1 MRTIQRKLREL
12 NTIMKNYHLSC
23 SLKKGNPIEGE
34 EYRIRYFFHLMYWQ
48 SFDEN
53 HSDILSSIKN
63 KRQLLEKFAKHAPYT
78 RSIDRKKWISL
89 LRISLQR
96 MKQGHSITY
105 VPEEMNKFVHP
116 LITKEE
122 FTHYILEPFFEA
134 NFWSMNHITPTE
146 QAYLYFMFG
155 VMNTYLEE
163 DLLDTPDKVQESW
176 GWIESSIVENFE
188 KNFKICFTTSE
199 KNYLYVNLAMIH
211 LYSRVFG
218 TKKKVDAFGKSAEDR
233 DFQHIFPVMYPIMQQ
248 FFSGVARRIPELNT
262 YYEKNRRL
270 IFQYCMLVRDI
281 FIKHEQPVIFYIQ
294 SKYGKTQE
302 LWAKKRILSM
312 TERPI
317 KYSASA
323 DQLPDIVISDYPIDK
338 KAYDQTNTQIFYWN
352 GQPTKNDWARLKAEI
367 IKIRNEKNRSIL
379 EKLDFVN

>member
-1 MRTIQRKLREL
+1 
-12 NTIMKNYHLSC
+12 
-23 SLKKGNPIEGE
+23 
-34 EYRIRYFFHLMYWQ
+34 
-48 SFDEN
+48 
-53 HSDILSSIKN
+53 
-63 KRQLLEKFAKHAPYT
+63 
-78 RSIDRKKWISL
+78 
-89 LRISLQR
+89 
-96 MKQGHSITY
+96 
-105 VPEEMNKFVHP
+105 
-116 LITKEE
+116 
-122 FTHYILEPFFEA
+122 
-134 NFWSMNHITPTE
+134 
-146 QAYLYFMFG
+146 
-155 VMNTYLEE
+155 
-163 DLLDTPDKVQESW
+163 
-176 GWIESSIVENFE
+176 
-188 KNFKICFTTSE
+188 
-199 KNYLYVNLAMIH
+199 
-211 LYSRVFG
+211 
-218 TKKKVDAFGKSAEDR
+218 KVDAFGKSAEDR

>member
-1 MRTIQRKLREL
+1 M
-12 NTIMKNYHLSC
+12 
-23 SLKKGNPIEGE
+23 
-34 EYRIRYFFHLMYWQ
+34 
-48 SFDEN
+48 
-53 HSDILSSIKN
+53 
-63 KRQLLEKFAKHAPYT
+63 
-78 RSIDRKKWISL
+78 
-89 LRISLQR
+89 
-96 MKQGHSITY
+96 
-105 VPEEMNKFVHP
+105 
-116 LITKEE
+116 
-122 FTHYILEPFFEA
+122 
-134 NFWSMNHITPTE
+134 
-146 QAYLYFMFG
+146 
-155 VMNTYLEE
+155 
-163 DLLDTPDKVQESW
+163 
-176 GWIESSIVENFE
+176 
-188 KNFKICFTTSE
+188 
-199 KNYLYVNLAMIH
+199 
-211 LYSRVFG
+211 
-218 TKKKVDAFGKSAEDR
+218 DAFGKSAEDR

-338 KAYDQTNTQIFYWN
+338 RHMIKRIHRYFTGMDNLQ
-352 GQPTKNDWARLKAEI
+352 KNDWARLKAEI

>member
-1 MRTIQRKLREL
+1 M
-12 NTIMKNYHLSC
+12 
-23 SLKKGNPIEGE
+23 
-34 EYRIRYFFHLMYWQ
+34 
-48 SFDEN
+48 
-53 HSDILSSIKN
+53 
-63 KRQLLEKFAKHAPYT
+63 
-78 RSIDRKKWISL
+78 
-89 LRISLQR
+89 
-96 MKQGHSITY
+96 
-105 VPEEMNKFVHP
+105 
-116 LITKEE
+116 
-122 FTHYILEPFFEA
+122 
-134 NFWSMNHITPTE
+134 
-146 QAYLYFMFG
+146 
-155 VMNTYLEE
+155 
-163 DLLDTPDKVQESW
+163 
-176 GWIESSIVENFE
+176 
-188 KNFKICFTTSE
+188 
-199 KNYLYVNLAMIH
+199 AMIH

-323 DQLPDIVISDYPIDK
+323 DQLPDIVISDYPIDQT
-338 KAYDQTNTQIFYWN
+338 AYDQTNTQIFYWN

>member
-1 MRTIQRKLREL
+1 M
-12 NTIMKNYHLSC
+12 
-23 SLKKGNPIEGE
+23 
-34 EYRIRYFFHLMYWQ
+34 
-48 SFDEN
+48 
-53 HSDILSSIKN
+53 
-63 KRQLLEKFAKHAPYT
+63 
-78 RSIDRKKWISL
+78 
-89 LRISLQR
+89 
-96 MKQGHSITY
+96 
-105 VPEEMNKFVHP
+105 
-116 LITKEE
+116 
-122 FTHYILEPFFEA
+122 
-134 NFWSMNHITPTE
+134 
-146 QAYLYFMFG
+146 
-155 VMNTYLEE
+155 
-163 DLLDTPDKVQESW
+163 
-176 GWIESSIVENFE
+176 
-188 KNFKICFTTSE
+188 
-199 KNYLYVNLAMIH
+199 
-211 LYSRVFG
+211 
-218 TKKKVDAFGKSAEDR
+218 DAFGKSAEDR

-352 GQPTKNDWARLKAEI
+352 GQPTKMIGR
-367 IKIRNEKNRSIL
+367 
-379 EKLDFVN
+379 V